1 MARRPTD
8 SAADVQIWGP
18 GTRLR
23 AVSGEKIPGD
33 DPHHWLRQE
42 PVCPLL
48 DQHAIAHAGLMQ
60 AEPPFEVTRN
70 HLSGTFMLACY
81 EGEGAVLADEGW
93 KRIRAGQAC
102 LQPPFVKNALK
113 CMPGTSWKFAWVR
126 YRESPEAWPIVSS
139 ISPVIGEFDPTPL
152 KSAIDGLR
160 AEATDEQNLSAM
172 HQWSQLI
179 HHYVLRFAQPHRSD
193 RRLWRV
199 WQRIEADLARPWTL
213 QELATLGCMSEEH
226 LRRIC
231 RKEIG
236 RTPMQHLTFLRVQRA
251 RHLLSI
257 TDDKVE
263 VIARA
268 VGFESAFSF
277 SNTFKKW
284 TGWRPSEHRGEAKS

>member
-1 MARRPTD
+1 M
-8 SAADVQIWGP
+8 
-18 GTRLR
+18 TRTQKQ
-23 AVSGEKIPGD
+23 SGD
-33 DPHHWLRQE
+33 DLQVWGAATRYRAISATEIPRDDPRDWLRDA

-48 DQHAIAHAGLMQ
+48 DQHHISHAGLMQ

-93 KRIRAGQAC
+93 KRIQAGQAC
-102 LQPPFVKNALK
+102 LQPPFVRNSLK
-113 CMPGTSWKFAWVR
+113 CLPGTPWKFAWVR
-126 YRESPEAWPIVSS
+126 YRESPESWPIVSS
-139 ISPVIGEFDPTPL
+139 ISPVVSEFDPTAL
-152 KSAIDGLR
+152 KSAIEGLH
-160 AEATDEQNLSAM
+160 AEAMDEQNLSAM

-193 RRLWRV
+193 SRLWRV

-213 QELATLGCMSEEH
+213 PELASLSCMSEEH
-226 LRRIC
+226 LRRVC

-236 RTPMQHLTFLRVQRA
+236 RAPMQHLTFLRVQRA
-251 RHLLSI
+251 RHLLAI

-263 VIARA
+263 VIART

-284 TGWRPSEHRGEAKS
+284 TGWRPSEYRGAAKS